1 MMTIF
6 ANTEQ
11 LYQVAAGLFER
22 MLADYP
28 EAIKPLYRSRLIARL
43 STTNPAGQIWVNAR
57 HNPLQTAFGRLT
69 LRPELDITLGA
80 DDLHEILTGRLALP
94 KAVGNGAVKV
104 RGNLLK
110 VTTLGE
116 LFYKGREVYPLVLQ
130 DQGISAPPG

>member
-1 MMTIF
+1 MTVF
-6 ANTEQ
+6 TDTEQ
-11 LYQVAAGLFER
+11 LYHVAAGLFER

-43 STTNPAGQIWVNAR
+43 STSNPAGQIWVNAR

-69 LRPELDITLGA
+69 LRPELDITLSA
-80 DDLHEILTGRLALP
+80 DDLHQILLGRLGLS

-110 VTTLGE
+110 VVTLGE
-116 LFYKGREVYPLVLQ
+116 LFDQAQVVYPDVLQ
-130 DQGISAPPG
+130 SQGIAG